1 MVHST
6 KFEDAVVFV
15 SLFLLLFLG
24 GLFVCVCICY
34 GSGNGVQVADIYLS

>member
-6 KFEDAVVFV
+6 KFKDAVVFV
-15 SLFLLLFLG
+15 SLLLLFLG